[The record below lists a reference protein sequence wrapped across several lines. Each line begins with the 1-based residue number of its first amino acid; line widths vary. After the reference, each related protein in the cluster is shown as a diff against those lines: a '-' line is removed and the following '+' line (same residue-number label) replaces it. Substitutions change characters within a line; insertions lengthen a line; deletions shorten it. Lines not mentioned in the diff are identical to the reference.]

1 MNNNRYL
8 NHLITSQEHPT
19 PPFEWSQGIFQRY
32 SPLPISGNFPVG
44 NNFEGNMQCV
54 NNQTGRGFYAN
65 PCGYWELAQ
74 PQFAPPNVMPI
85 NSSKETREVAL
96 MGNMYPTMKDGKM
109 SRPVFDRIP
118 PYTRIGE
125 NYVNR

>member
-1 MNNNRYL
+1 MNNY
-8 NHLITSQEHPT
+8 LITSQENHT

-65 PCGYWELAQ
+65 PCGYWELAK
-74 PQFAPPNVMPI
+74 PQFAAPNVMPI
-85 NSSKETREVAL
+85 EKGNFTI
-96 MGNMYPTMKDGKM
+96 MGNMYPTMKEGKM
-109 SRPVFDRIP
+109 SRPVFNRIP

>member
-1 MNNNRYL
+1 MDNNRYL
-8 NHLITSQEHPT
+8 NHLITSQESTT

-32 SPLPISGNFPVG
+32 SPLPISGDFPIG

-65 PCGYWELAQ
+65 PCGYWDLAQ
-74 PQFAPPNVMPI
+74 PQFTAPNVTKI
-85 NSSKETREVAL
+85 DKFNGK
-96 MGNMYPTMKDGKM
+96 GNLYPTLNPGIM